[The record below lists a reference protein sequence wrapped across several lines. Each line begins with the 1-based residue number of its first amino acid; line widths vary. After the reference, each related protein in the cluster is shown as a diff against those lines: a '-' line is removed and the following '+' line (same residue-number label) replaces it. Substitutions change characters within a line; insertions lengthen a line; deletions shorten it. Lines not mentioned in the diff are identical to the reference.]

1 MISTGTW
8 VIIMAVG
15 GTARL
20 DPEAD
25 MLANVDVRGEPVPTA
40 RFMGGREYSVLAGD
54 APADADEADIAA
66 IIASGALALPAF
78 SDQGGPFAARKGVIE
93 GKAPT
98 TPKARAAL
106 ATLYSALDDRP
117 YASPPRSAGRT
128 HRRRRIHP
136 LAGIRRRARP
146 PHAGPAGCDR
156 ADERRRGSR
165 RGDARPLGRASFAA
179 AARAGARGGTCPA
192 SRPTGTG
199 GSRRFKQ
206 APPRSAPSCNLPA
219 PISFHIVNNSGEMK
233 RGRNVSDIHA
243 WVGEVSTLI
252 PARLERL
259 PWGRFHVLV
268 IAALGITWILDGLEV
283 TLAGSVAPALK
294 DSPALRFSDS
304 EVGLA
309 GSAYLLGAV
318 VGALFFGWLT
328 DRLGRKKLFF
338 ITIVVYLIATALTGL
353 AWNGFAFFL
362 FRFFTGC
369 GIGGEYSAINSTI
382 QELVPA
388 RYRGQLD
395 LTINGSFWVGAAL
408 GAVVAVV
415 LLNPALIPA
424 EWGWRLAFL
433 TGAILGLAV
442 FFMRM
447 WVPESP
453 RWLAIHGREKEGED
467 VVKGIEQ
474 RFEDEGV
481 KLDPVPADKSIRLRS
496 RAHTPLSE
504 VFDTLINRHRVQ
516 TFVGLTLMAAQA
528 FFYNAIFFTYAL
540 VLTKFY
546 SVGPGSVGWYILPF
560 ALSNFLG
567 PVILGRLFDTLGR
580 RIMIT
585 LTYGL
590 SGVLMLAVAVAFQQD
605 LLSAMGQTI
614 GWMIVFFIA
623 SPAASAAYLTVSE
636 TFPIEIRAMTIAI
649 FYAIGTGVG
658 GVAAPLIFGKL
669 IESGSRQAA
678 SSAAMFS
685 PLVSCSPPP
694 SSPGCTPSTPSASR
708 SNRWRRRCRR
718 WGKETCF
725 QRDANRCFAASVT
738 GVYIPTSVPSGSRN
752 CAARFPHGI
761 IFGSCTTSTL
771 SFRRANSASTSSTW
785 NSMIA
790 VRLAAG
796 SALPS
801 LNRATVSALPKA
813 SVAEGVT
820 ISANTG
826 ASHSARLSGHHFVEA
841 DHRLDVSGD
850 EPRGSEFHER

>member
-1 MISTGTW
+1 MSATSTHESEE
-8 VIIMAVG
+8 I
-15 GTARL
+15 
-20 DPEAD
+20 
-25 MLANVDVRGEPVPTA
+25 
-40 RFMGGREYSVLAGD
+40 
-54 APADADEADIAA
+54 
-66 IIASGALALPAF
+66 
-78 SDQGGPFAARKGVIE
+78 
-93 GKAPT
+93 
-98 TPKARAAL
+98 
-106 ATLYSALDDRP
+106 
-117 YASPPRSAGRT
+117 
-128 HRRRRIHP
+128 
-136 LAGIRRRARP
+136 
-146 PHAGPAGCDR
+146 
-156 ADERRRGSR
+156 
-165 RGDARPLGRASFAA
+165 
-179 AARAGARGGTCPA
+179 
-192 SRPTGTG
+192 
-199 GSRRFKQ
+199 
-206 APPRSAPSCNLPA
+206 
-219 PISFHIVNNSGEMK
+219 
-233 RGRNVSDIHA
+233 
-243 WVGEVSTLI
+243 STLI

-294 DSPALRFSDS
+294 ESPALRFSDS

-353 AWNGFAFFL
+353 AWNGFSFFL

-415 LLNPALIPA
+415 LLNPALIPS

-467 VVKGIEQ
+467 VVKGIEK

-481 KLDPVPADKSIRLRS
+481 KLDPAPADKAIRLRS
-496 RAHTPLSE
+496 RDHTPLSE

-546 SVGPGSVGWYILPF
+546 SVGPGAVGWYILPF

-567 PVILGRLFDTLGR
+567 PVLLGRLFDTLGR

-585 LTYGL
+585 VTYGL
-590 SGVLMLAVAVAFQQD
+590 SGVLMLAVALAFQQD

-658 GVAAPLIFGKL
+658 GVAAPLVFGRL
-669 IESGSRQAA
+669 IESGSRQA
-678 SSAAMFS
+678 SLAAMFS

-694 SSPGCTPSTPSASR
+694 SSPGCTPLTPSASR
-708 SNRWRRRCRR
+708 SSRSRRRFLR
-718 WGKETCF
+718 WG
-725 QRDANRCFAASVT
+725 RLGR
-738 GVYIPTSVPSGSRN
+738 TSVP
-752 CAARFPHGI
+752 
-761 IFGSCTTSTL
+761 
-771 SFRRANSASTSSTW
+771 
-785 NSMIA
+785 
-790 VRLAAG
+790 
-796 SALPS
+796 
-801 LNRATVSALPKA
+801 
-813 SVAEGVT
+813 
-820 ISANTG
+820 
-826 ASHSARLSGHHFVEA
+826 
-841 DHRLDVSGD
+841 
-850 EPRGSEFHER
+850 EPLECLRCLTDDP